1 MHEIIIALN
10 ATNAA
15 FIAVIIISLNT
26 VVKEVAHGAKI
37 GGKLNATP
45 FI

>member
-1 MHEIIIALN
+1 MHEIIIAHD

-26 VVKEVAHGAKI
+26 VIKEVAHGTKI
-37 GGKLNATP
+37 GGKLDATL